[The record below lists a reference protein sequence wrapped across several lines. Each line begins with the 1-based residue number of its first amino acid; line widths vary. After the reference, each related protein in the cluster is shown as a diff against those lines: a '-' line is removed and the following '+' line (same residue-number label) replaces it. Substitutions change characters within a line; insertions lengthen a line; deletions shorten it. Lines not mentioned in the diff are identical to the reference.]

1 MYEIFE
7 KLCIKFG
14 ITPYKFCKDN
24 NVRTSTIS
32 TWKKKNSLV
41 GPELAKKICDYFGI
55 SMDYLMTGEESSED
69 KKAEITPVS
78 ERDIAKKIDAIIGDM
93 NDKDTSPLYFNGEKL
108 DNKSLAILE
117 QALISAMKQVE
128 IMREKGKEEK

>member
-24 NVRTSTIS
+24 NVRTSTVS

-41 GPELAKKICDYFGI
+41 GPELATKICDYFGI
-55 SMDYLMTGEESSED
+55 SMDYLMTGVDSGERKSEL
-69 KKAEITPVS
+69 TPVS
-78 ERDIAKKIDAIIGDM
+78 ERDIAKKINEIIGDM
-93 NDKDTSPLYFNGEKL
+93 NDKDSSPLYFNGEKI
-108 DNKSLAILE
+108 DDKSLAILE

-128 IMREKGKEEK
+128 IMRDKGKNK

>member
-24 NVRTSTIS
+24 NVRTSTVS

-41 GPELAKKICDYFGI
+41 GPELATKICDYFGV
-55 SMDYLMTGEESSED
+55 SMDYLMTGVDSGERKSEL
-69 KKAEITPVS
+69 TPVS
-78 ERDIAKKIDAIIGDM
+78 ERDIAKKINEIIGDM
-93 NDKDTSPLYFNGEKL
+93 NDKDSSPLYFNGEKI
-108 DNKSLAILE
+108 DDKSLAILE

-128 IMREKGKEEK
+128 IMREKGKK

>member
-24 NVRTSTIS
+24 NVRTSTVS

-41 GPELAKKICDYFGI
+41 GPELATKICDYFGI
-55 SMDYLMTGEESSED
+55 SMDYLMTGVDSGERKSEL
-69 KKAEITPVS
+69 TPVS
-78 ERDIAKKIDAIIGDM
+78 ERDIAKKINEIIGDM
-93 NDKDTSPLYFNGEKL
+93 NDKDSSPLYFNGEKI
-108 DNKSLAILE
+108 DDKSLAILE

-128 IMREKGKEEK
+128 IMREKGKK